1 MSALL
6 SDHDLA
12 ALQLAAY
19 EYPDASGVVTPFP
32 WDWQTTLKTR
42 PAGYKIVD
50 GHCVIILP
58 GTEDWQQWLLD
69 FDAVPFDHPT
79 FGPIHSGFWQ
89 GIEAFCD
96 EFIKAHDEV
105 AANLPIVIACHSL
118 GGGEGPQLAAE
129 LLRRGIEV
137 ARLVCFAPPRCG
149 TQVLGAYIAR
159 INKTLYR
166 TRGSMWPGHD
176 IVTDVPTDPPYKHVW
191 PLTDVTV
198 TPLAS
203 DAWEARY
210 HHMTLY
216 AGAI

>member
-1 MSALL
+1 MI

-19 EYPDASGVVTPFP
+19 EYPDASGVVTPFD
-32 WDWQTTLKTR
+32 WSWQTTLKTR
-42 PAGYKIVD
+42 PAGYTIVD

-79 FGPIHSGFWQ
+79 FGPIHSGGWV

-96 EFIKAHDEV
+96 EFV
-105 AANLPIVIACHSL
+105 ARRNATGFLLPIVIIGHSL
-118 GGGEGPQLAAE
+118 GGMEAPLVAAE

-149 TQVLGAYIAR
+149 TQVLGDYIAR
-159 INKTLYR
+159 IDATLYR
-166 TRGSMWPGHD
+166 TRGNIWPGHD
-176 IVTDVPTDPPYKHVW
+176 IVTDVPTDPPYKHVDA
-191 PLTDVTV
+191 LTDVTA

-210 HHMTLY
+210 HHMPLY